1 MLRNLLVTTV
11 LGLVTLGMA
20 GDDLSYRNRGDRYE
34 GTKPKPIG
42 GYEVELLGAV
52 VEPLPTAGFPDRA
65 AISFFL
71 EREESLH
78 VLIREREPREY
89 YRLDQVKPASPW
101 RSRATNTFI
110 WPSGEVLRPLG
121 LEPADLLFLVRL
133 GADRPRSRER
143 VAPVLLEPAAGG
155 RKIGG
160 YRFTFRLQSTA
171 KTRHAVYAPG
181 STEPLQP
188 MPPYSRRAADAPF
201 EIFWSAEGQAEGTYR
216 LVLEGC
222 FTADNVPLKQE
233 VEIFHSPTWPPG

>member
-20 GDDLSYRNRGDRYE
+20 GDNLIYRDRGSRYE

-52 VEPLPTAGFPDRA
+52 VEPLPMADFPDRA

-71 EREESLH
+71 ERDEPVH
-78 VLIREREPREY
+78 FLIREREPKEY
-89 YRLDQVKPASPW
+89 YRLDQVKPTSPW
-101 RSRATNTFI
+101 RPRTTNTFA

-121 LEPADLLFLVRL
+121 LGPADLLFLVRL
-133 GADRPRSRER
+133 GADKPRSRER

-155 RKIGG
+155 RKISG

-171 KTRHAVYAPG
+171 KTRHAVYGPG
-181 STEPLQP
+181 STDPLQP
-188 MPPYSRRAADAPF
+188 MTPYSKRAADTPF
-201 EIFWSAEGQAEGTYR
+201 EISWSAEGRPEGTYL
-216 LVLEGC
+216 LVLESY
-222 FTADNVPLKQE
+222 FTADNVRLRQE
-233 VEIFHSPTWPPG
+233 VELFHSPTWPG